1 MKIILEEEVRKESL
15 ITVAKRM
22 MIAARTA
29 PKARGID
36 NLVISFVERD
46 TIAVIANK
54 MKEMVEKGI
63 SPEFYIRDANNI
75 LVSDLLF
82 LIGTRLNVAGV
93 KQCGLCGF
101 TNCEEKNKYPY
112 VPCSFN
118 TGDLGIAIGSAV
130 SIAGDSRVDNR
141 VMMSVGKAV
150 KELNLL
156 GDEVKIIYGI
166 PLSSTSK
173 NPFFDRT

>member
-101 TNCEEKNKYPY
+101 TNCEEKN
-112 VPCSFN
+112 
-118 TGDLGIAIGSAV
+118 
-130 SIAGDSRVDNR
+130 SRAFAER
-141 VMMSVGKAV
+141 KS
-150 KELNLL
+150 
-156 GDEVKIIYGI
+156 Y
-166 PLSSTSK
+166 LSMQMVIES
-173 NPFFDRT
+173 NIE